1 MIGCAMCSG
10 LPALALLAGGLATR
24 MRPLTEHVPKS
35 LLIIDG
41 EPFLAHQLRLLVEQG
56 MRNIVICCG
65 HLGEQIEDF
74 AGDGSRFG
82 CRVRYSYDGDVLRG
96 TGGALQYALPLLG
109 ERFFVMY
116 GDSYLT
122 VELNRVW
129 KAFLVSGQP
138 ALMTIFR
145 NDGQWDAS
153 NVEARDERIIAYAK
167 GAQRPEMRHID
178 YGLSVLSASVLED
191 LRNEKFD
198 LSAVMSFLAAN
209 GQLAAHEVYSRFYE
223 IGSPEG
229 FRVTERMLRGLRRSR
244 ESELLWMAGC
254 ER

>member
-1 MIGCAMCSG
+1 MRSE

-35 LLIIDG
+35 LLMIDG
-41 EPFLAHQLRLLVEQG
+41 EPFLAYQLRLLVDQG
-56 MRNIVICCG
+56 VHDIVICCG
-65 HLGEQIEDF
+65 HLGEQIEAF

-82 CRVRYSYDGDVLRG
+82 CHIRYSYDGNALRG
-96 TGGALQYALPLLG
+96 TGGALRHALPLLG
-109 ERFFVMY
+109 EHFFVMY

-122 VELNRVW
+122 ADLTHVW
-129 KAFLVSGQP
+129 KVFLACGKP

-153 NVEARDERIIAYAK
+153 NVEAREGKIIAYAK
-167 GAQRPEMRHID
+167 GVRRPEMRHID
-178 YGLSVLSASVLED
+178 YGLSVMSASVLKD
-191 LRNEKFD
+191 WRSEKFD
-198 LSAVMSFLAAN
+198 LASVLSFLAAD

-229 FRVTERMLRGLRRSR
+229 FYATGQMLRGLRRSR
-244 ESELLWMAGC
+244 ESELLQTTGC
-254 ER
+254 EQ